1 MTDIQAPD
9 GSIARFPDGMSDAD
23 ITAVMRRSYP
33 APAPAQPASATQP
46 DGPSTPE
53 EVSAGPVYNAGPSLK
68 GAARA
73 LENNLPFA
81 PEAVA
86 GLQSILPQGYG
97 GTGQGYDANLAGQ
110 RSQNAQYQAENPGT
124 DLAGAGVAMAPA
136 LAASGMAAAPYAASA
151 AGKIL
156 PLAAAILRH
165 GVGPAVGG
173 GIGGYA
179 LAEALRNFKP

>member
-1 MTDIQAPD
+1 MPDIQAPD
-9 GSIARFPDGMSDAD
+9 GTIARFPDGMSDAD
-23 ITAVMRRSYP
+23 IMAVMRRSYP
-33 APAPAQPASATQP
+33 APASSQPESDYT
-46 DGPSTPE
+46 STHSQDE
-53 EVSAGPVYNAGPSLK
+53 GSAGPVYNAAPSLK

-97 GTGQGYDANLAGQ
+97 GTGQGYEANRAAQ
-110 RSQNAQYQAENPGT
+110 YSQNAQYQAENPGT
-124 DLAGAGVAMAPA
+124 DLAGAGVALAPA
-136 LAASGMAAAPYAASA
+136 LAARGMAAAPYAASA
-151 AGKIL
+151 ASKIL

-179 LAEALRNFKP
+179 LAEALRHFKP